1 MKTAIIYDWLDSW
14 GGVERMLFYLSN
26 MFPEAVW
33 YTSFYDKD
41 KATWVKSAKINKIH
55 TSFMQH
61 LPKVIKKSRIFSLL
75 FFSYAF
81 ESFDLSE
88 YDRVIT
94 VSSSFSKG
102 VITKPKTKHILILL
116 TPTRW
121 LYDQASL
128 YKKQTFFPL
137 LSSIFQNF
145 FINNLLKWD
154 YVAAH
159 RPDKILSI
167 SETVKNRCLKQYK
180 IKTDIVYPPF
190 DYNYW
195 FAAGVKSK
203 PPRNL
208 KNEIGFK
215 SFYLV
220 VSRLEPYKNIDVAI
234 KAFNN
239 SRRNLIIVGSGS
251 MKNTLK
257 KIANN
262 NIVFIEKVSDGE
274 LAYLYKNAKALLM
287 PQEEDFG
294 YVALEAQVFNLP
306 IIGVSKGG
314 LLETIAFNN
323 RKFLYQ
329 KSEVKSI
336 TDEVDKLEKSK
347 YNVTIDKT
355 FFEKFSH
362 NNFKNVVLKEV
373 LQKNI

>member
-208 KNEIGFK
+208 KNKIGFK

>member
-61 LPKVIKKSRIFSLL
+61 LPKIIKKSRIFSLL

-195 FAAGVKSK
+195 FDAGVKSK

-234 KAFNN
+234 EAFNN

-262 NIVFIEKVSDGE
+262 NIVFIEKVSDEE

-373 LQKNI
+373 IQKNI